1 MIEKDYGFDEVFDIF
16 CETDIN
22 CHEHNECNPRNV
34 NKIDK
39 KMKCYII

>member
-16 CETDIN
+16 CEIDIN
-22 CHEHNECNPRNV
+22 CHELSECNPRIV

-39 KMKCYII
+39 KMKC